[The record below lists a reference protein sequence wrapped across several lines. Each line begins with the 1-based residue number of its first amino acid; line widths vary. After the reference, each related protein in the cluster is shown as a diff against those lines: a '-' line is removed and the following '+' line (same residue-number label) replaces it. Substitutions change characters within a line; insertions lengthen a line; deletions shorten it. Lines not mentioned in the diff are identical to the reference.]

1 MSDDSDPEQPTPL
14 KKAKTSQDDYDHEI
28 SSQNWEM
35 LSQQVAKIK
44 QDVQNLND
52 RFQRENISDVLENSR
67 RKSAYTSTCLRW
79 RIKSCF
85 RRHRM
90 KVFADCNNYSC
101 GRRSEK
107 KNGEEVISFCVLEM
121 NLCLVF

>member
-52 RFQRENISDVLENSR
+52 RFQRENISDVLENVSQQSSQEVVH
-67 RKSAYTSTCLRW
+67 KYLSSLAD
-79 RIKSCF
+79 
-85 RRHRM
+85 
-90 KVFADCNNYSC
+90 KVLFSKTPYGS
-101 GRRSEK
+101 
-107 KNGEEVISFCVLEM
+107 
-121 NLCLVF
+121 LCRLQ